1 MILCLLNPGMSWDL
15 LTLRAAKNN
24 LEFLQST
31 LLCSSQPFLTL
42 RQPHLSPAHSI
53 PTHSTGPG
61 LLYSLAGLCHSNLQ
75 AVLFP
80 QARNLGLT
88 VLSTL
93 QGSTLGFKY
102 QKIVASSPDSC
113 TKNLLDASS
122 VHLVVLTIQMDHKTL
137 GLTFNSSNS
146 LSQLYPPN
154 ALFCCSKTTAVL
166 FLFSNLSLAL
176 FSSFKYAFYVCYF
189 MFHVSSSFLIINSR
203 RNKGRRKRRKK

>member
-31 LLCSSQPFLTL
+31 FLCSSQPFLTL
-42 RQPHLSPAHSI
+42 GEPHLSHAHSI

-61 LLYSLAGLCHSNLQ
+61 LLYSLSGLCHSNLQ

-80 QARNLGLT
+80 QARSLGLT
-88 VLSTL
+88 VLSAL
-93 QGSTLGFKY
+93 QGSTLRFKY
-102 QKIVASSPDSC
+102 QKIVASSPDSY

-154 ALFCCSKTTAVL
+154 ALFCCSKTTAVF
-166 FLFSNLSLAL
+166 FLFNNLSLAL
-176 FSSFKYAFYVCYF
+176 FSSFK
-189 MFHVSSSFLIINSR
+189 
-203 RNKGRRKRRKK
+203 